1 MKGRKKVNNQ
11 RNKLMKSE
19 RYAAVVK
26 SQNV

>member
-19 RYAAVVK
+19 RYVAAAK